1 MHIAYD
7 QVAPEK
13 ITYYSPSPKAAI
25 SDAIPPV
32 TRKRT
37 LAALQK
43 KGKEGSLLPFAAVA
57 HEMTAK

>member
-25 SDAIPPV
+25 SDAIPTV

-57 HEMTAK
+57 HGIAAK